1 MVFIDELD
9 AVGRERG
16 LIKGSG
22 GQERDAT
29 LNQVPLAFCTYE
41 KLSLHLVEISGYINL
56 ECSPFFSSFLY
67 AWMVLK
73 AKVKSSLLLLQ
84 IDQTYWTQHLFDQG
98 GLIGRYTSQNL
109 V

>member
-29 LNQVPLAFCTYE
+29 LNQVSRAFSTYE
-41 KLSLHLVEISGYINL
+41 KLPLHLVEISGYIDL
-56 ECSPFFSSFLY
+56 VLLFSPASC
-67 AWMVLK
+67 VLG
-73 AKVKSSLLLLQ
+73 
-84 IDQTYWTQHLFDQG
+84 WF
-98 GLIGRYTSQNL
+98 
-109 V
+109 

>member
-29 LNQVPLAFCTYE
+29 LNQVPNILDC
-41 KLSLHLVEISGYINL
+41 VIV
-56 ECSPFFSSFLY
+56 FFVF
-67 AWMVLK
+67 
-73 AKVKSSLLLLQ
+73 
-84 IDQTYWTQHLFDQG
+84 
-98 GLIGRYTSQNL
+98 
-109 V
+109 

>member
-1 MVFIDELD
+1 MLSLILCVSQAPSVVFIDELD

-29 LNQVPLAFCTYE
+29 LNQV
-41 KLSLHLVEISGYINL
+41 KSLRRMRHYL
-56 ECSPFFSSFLY
+56 F
-67 AWMVLK
+67 
-73 AKVKSSLLLLQ
+73 KVVVALLNIQLCFDILL
-84 IDQTYWTQHLFDQG
+84 H
-98 GLIGRYTSQNL
+98 GLTEAPCMLGW

>member
-1 MVFIDELD
+1 MLQRGACPILNLIDHLFLNSQAPSVVFIDELD

-29 LNQVPLAFCTYE
+29 LNQVYHGTKFPTAIMKVFCAC
-41 KLSLHLVEISGYINL
+41 LLVDVYY
-56 ECSPFFSSFLY
+56 FLN
-67 AWMVLK
+67 AP
-73 AKVKSSLLLLQ
+73 ATSLLG
-84 IDQTYWTQHLFDQG
+84 W
-98 GLIGRYTSQNL
+98 